1 MQLQR
6 KIEHKQQLNLQLLAE
21 RELRDKAEKKVE
33 LLELKMKKYNEVVAE
48 NKRKQKIMQDK
59 LAETSKMREEVELY
73 KEKAKERDAVY
84 NKNKELV
91 TK

>member
-1 MQLQR
+1 M
-6 KIEHKQQLNLQLLAE
+6 EHKQQLNLQLLVE
-21 RELRDKAEKKVE
+21 RELREKADKKAE

-59 LAETSKMREEVELY
+59 LGELDKVREEVELY